1 MIEILMIIAGIIALL
16 VSLITAIFVGAFF
29 YNEIKEGNIF

>member
-29 YNEIKEGNIF
+29 IMK